1 MGRPNNVLLIVEDH
15 DTTRTILAR
24 LMTLRGYDVRMARTV
39 AEGLDQVE
47 TEPDF
52 LILDL
57 CLPDGAGEAILRR
70 IRDAN
75 LRTRVAV
82 TTAMQDGPRL
92 DAVRGLGPDALLTK
106 PVALDDLCRV
116 CQPG

>member
-1 MGRPNNVLLIVEDH
+1 MGCPDKILLIVEDH
-15 DTTRTILAR
+15 DNTRMVLAR
-24 LMTLRGYDVRMARTV
+24 LMTLRGYEVRMAGTV

-57 CLPDGAGEAILRR
+57 ILPDGGGEVILRR
-70 IRDAN
+70 VRDAN

-82 TTAMQDGPRL
+82 TTAVRDGPRL
-92 DAVRGLGPDALLTK
+92 EAVRGLGPDALLSK
-106 PVALDDLCRV
+106 PVALEDLCRV
-116 CQPG
+116 CQQA